1 VEELFKGKFELK
13 EILKFLV
20 GGGCAVFIDAAVYA
34 ALGARI
40 GLSAAKAVSYTAGA
54 AAGFVV
60 NKLWTFGSRQ
70 FRVSEIVR
78 YIMLYA
84 CSACANTLANRLVL
98 TVIPEPVFAFLCA
111 TGVSTVMNFLGQ
123 KFVVFKK

>member
-1 VEELFKGKFELK
+1 MFQGKFELK
-13 EILKFLV
+13 EILKFLA
-20 GGGCAVFIDAAVYA
+20 GGGCAVFVDAAVYT
-34 ALGARI
+34 ALGAEMD
-40 GLSAAKAVSYTAGA
+40 LSAAKAVSYIAGA
-54 AAGFVV
+54 AAGFVI
-60 NKLWTFGSRQ
+60 NKLWTFESRQ

-78 YIMLYA
+78 YIILYA

-98 TVIPEPVFAFLCA
+98 AVIPSTVFAFLCA